1 MAEEISVFDI
11 IHPFREGLMRI
22 AIVEDSLPDETLLE
36 DLLKQYFLREKIKA
50 DITSYTSGE
59 DFFVDWPLELDMVFL
74 DIQMGTMNGIQV
86 AEKIRETNDKVI
98 LVFLTNN
105 PQYSLAGYSVEAL
118 DYLIKPVTPE
128 LLERLLS
135 RVIRRLGGADHTRI
149 TIHNADGYFVINLAD
164 IQFFELENRRMIIH
178 TRTGDISCQATIQSM
193 EEQLPA
199 TFFRCHSA
207 FLINLLAVESLKGQ
221 DAVVGGKLIPISK
234 HRRREFIRALTET
247 IGDTL

>member
-1 MAEEISVFDI
+1 
-11 IHPFREGLMRI
+11 MRI
-22 AIVEDSLPDETLLE
+22 AIVEDSLPDEKLLE
-36 DLLKQYFLREKIKA
+36 ELLKQYFLRENIKA
-50 DITSYTSGE
+50 EIVPFTSGE
-59 DFFVDWPLELDMVFL
+59 DFLADWPLAVDMVFL
-74 DIQMGTMNGIQV
+74 DIQMGVLNGIQV
-86 AEKIRETNDKVI
+86 AEKIRESNDRVI
-98 LVFLTNN
+98 ITFLTNN

-128 LLERLLS
+128 LLERLLAK
-135 RVIRRLGGADHTRI
+135 VVRRLGEADHTRI
-149 TIHNADGYFVINLAD
+149 TIHNADGYFVVNLVD
-164 IQFFELENRRMIIH
+164 ILYIELENRRMVIH
-178 TRTGDISCQATIQSM
+178 TRTGDISCQGTIQSM
-193 EEQLPA
+193 EEQLPG